1 MTAPSRPDVGAPV
14 GTPGTGWEGGRR
26 GGRPLASSTRVAL
39 LAAWGPLVTDAVSV
53 LFLTFLF
60 QQVRFGEAGG
70 SIDIGVDV
78 VDYRSFSIIVS
89 VAWVAAIVL
98 ATGRARLTD
107 VGILRFRGIFIATFA
122 VFLGTAVL
130 ALLLQSEVSRAFVL
144 TVFPSGILLLGIGR
158 LAWSAWLRRQ
168 RARGAVVTAVV
179 IVGSASAARRLA
191 GEFSGRAHTGVVPVA
206 LAVHS
211 DAADPDAIDEA
222 GRHDVAPVD
231 RVRTGADA
239 ARLAIAAGADL
250 VVVADAPPN
259 DPNFLQDLSWGLEGA
274 HIGLAVSS
282 RFGLVSAE
290 RLSIVPIGGH
300 PLVYVESTHLS
311 ASKTSMKRVFD
322 IAVALVAL
330 LVSWPFLLAI
340 AVAVRFDSAGPSVFV
355 QERIG
360 RDGRSFRMFKFR
372 SMVVGSEASLPR
384 LAALNEGGGPLF
396 KMRED
401 PRVTRIGRL
410 LRRSSL
416 DELPQIV
423 NVLRG
428 DMSFVGPRPAIPAEV
443 DRYEGD
449 ARRRLLLRPG
459 LTGVWQVS
467 GRSDLPWEE
476 GLRLD
481 LTYVENWSMLGDLV
495 VLFRTIGAVIARR
508 GAY

>member
-1 MTAPSRPDVGAPV
+1 MTAPVREEVGRTVDVGPV
-14 GTPGTGWEGGRR
+14 VAEPIERVRSVGRVS
-26 GGRPLASSTRVAL
+26 LV
-39 LAAWGPLVTDAVSV
+39 AAWGPLVTDTASV
-53 LFLTFLF
+53 LAVTLLF
-60 QQVRFGEAGG
+60 QHVRFGEAGG
-70 SIDIGVDV
+70 AIDIGVDV
-78 VDYRSFSIIVS
+78 VDYRSFSVIVS

-98 ATGRARLTD
+98 ATGRTHLSD
-107 VGILRFRGIFIATFA
+107 VGILRFRGIVVATFA

-130 ALLLQSEVSRAFVL
+130 ALFLQSEVSRAFVL
-144 TVFPSGILLLGIGR
+144 TVFPSGIVLLGIGR

-168 RARGAVVTAVV
+168 RARGTVVTSVV
-179 IVGSASAARRLA
+179 IVGSAGAAHRLER
-191 GEFSGRAHTGVVPVA
+191 EFVVRARTGMVPVA

-211 DAADPDAIDEA
+211 DARSDSHETAV
-222 GRHDVAPVD
+222 GFD
-231 RVRTGADA
+231 RGASAASVSRVHSGAEA
-239 ARLAIAAGADL
+239 ARLAAAVGAEL

-259 DPNFLQDLSWGLEGA
+259 DPNFLQDLTWGLEGDR
-274 HIGLAVSS
+274 IGLAVSS
-282 RFGLVSAE
+282 QFGLVSAA

-311 ASKTSMKRVFD
+311 ASKTTMKRVFD
-322 IAVALVAL
+322 VVVAVLALV
-330 LVSWPFLLAI
+330 VSWPLLLVT
-340 AVAVRFDSAGPSVFV
+340 AVAVRVDSPGPAVFV

-360 RDGRSFRMFKFR
+360 RGGRSFRMFKFR
-372 SMVVGSEASLPR
+372 SMVVGSEATLPA
-384 LAALNEGGGPLF
+384 LAQLNEGDGILF
-396 KMRED
+396 KMRRD
-401 PRVTRIGRL
+401 PRVTRVGRV

-416 DELPQIV
+416 DELPQLV

-428 DMSFVGPRPAIPAEV
+428 DMSFVGPRPAIPSEV
-443 DRYEGD
+443 ARYEGD

-495 VLFRTIGAVIARR
+495 VLLRTVGAVIARR